1 MKTTIEIP
9 YSLLEEARKLASQEG
24 TTVRALVETGLRR
37 VLAERKKRG
46 TFKLRNA
53 SFKGNGLQPGVADAS
68 WERIREIAYVG
79 RGG

>member
-9 YSLLEEARKLASQEG
+9 NSLLEEARKLASQEG

-68 WERIREIAYVG
+68 WERIRELAYEG

>member
-9 YSLLEEARKLASQEG
+9 KSLMEEARKLASQEG

-46 TFKLRNA
+46 RFKLRNA
-53 SFKGNGLQPGVADAS
+53 SFKGDGLQPGVADAS
-68 WERIREIAYVG
+68 WERITEMAYEG

>member
-9 YSLLEEARKLASQEG
+9 NSLLEEARKLASQEG

-53 SFKGNGLQPGVADAS
+53 SFNGKGVQPGVADAS
-68 WERIREIAYVG
+68 WERIREMAYEG

>member
-9 YSLLEEARKLASQEG
+9 NSLLEEARKLASQEG

-68 WERIREIAYVG
+68 WERIREIAYEG

>member
-9 YSLLEEARKLASQEG
+9 NSLLEEARKLASQEG

-46 TFKLRNA
+46 RFKLRNA
-53 SFKGNGLQPGVADAS
+53 SFTGNGLQPGVTDAS
-68 WERIREIAYVG
+68 WERIREMAYEG

>member
-9 YSLLEEARKLASQEG
+9 KSLMEEARKLASQEG
-24 TTVRALVETGLRR
+24 TSVRALVETGLRR

-46 TFKLRNA
+46 RFKLRNA
-53 SFKGNGLQPGVADAS
+53 SFKGDGLQPGVADAS
-68 WERIREIAYVG
+68 WERITEMAYEG

>member
-1 MKTTIEIP
+1 VKTTIEIP
-9 YSLLEEARKLASQEG
+9 KSLMEEARKLAFQEG

-46 TFKLRNA
+46 RFKLRNA
-53 SFKGNGLQPGVADAS
+53 SFKGDGLQPGVADAS
-68 WERIREIAYVG
+68 WERITEMAYEG

>member
-9 YSLLEEARKLASQEG
+9 KSLMEEARKLASKEG

-46 TFKLRNA
+46 RFKLRNA
-53 SFKGNGLQPGVADAS
+53 SFKGDGLQPGVVDAS
-68 WERIREIAYVG
+68 WERITEMAYEG

>member
-9 YSLLEEARKLASQEG
+9 NSLLEEARKLASQEG

-46 TFKLRNA
+46 TFKLRKA
-53 SFKGNGLQPGVADAS
+53 SFNGNGLQPGVADAS
-68 WERIREIAYVG
+68 WERIREMAYEG

>member
-1 MKTTIEIP
+1 MKTTVEIP
-9 YSLLEEARKLASQEG
+9 NSLLEEARKLASREG

-68 WERIREIAYVG
+68 WERIREMAYEG

>member
-9 YSLLEEARKLASQEG
+9 NSLLEEARKLASREG

-37 VLAERKKRG
+37 VLSERKKKG
-46 TFKLRNA
+46 AFKLRKA
-53 SFKGNGLQPGVADAS
+53 SFKGSGLQPGVADAS
-68 WERIREIAYVG
+68 WERIREMAYEG

>member
-9 YSLLEEARKLASQEG
+9 NSLLEEARKLASQEG

-37 VLAERKKRG
+37 VLTDRKKRG
-46 TFKLRNA
+46 KFKLRNV
-53 SFKGNGLQPGVADAS
+53 SFKGDGLQPDVADAS
-68 WERIREIAYVG
+68 WVRIREMAYEG